1 MAVHKHERERET
13 KKHEWGEHAGSG
25 GGDGGGDGGEGGGGG
40 GDEDL
45 SSKLSVGLRS
55 VGLRA
60 EFVERCLLHVGAV
73 GEEVRPTATRLYSV
87 YYIPHI
93 LLLFL
98 RESVGL
104 FSKNHMYN

>member
-1 MAVHKHERERET
+1 MAVHKHERHERET
-13 KKHEWGEHAGSG
+13 KKHEWGEHAGRG
-25 GGDGGGDGGEGGGGG
+25 GGGGEGGGGG

-93 LLLFL
+93 LLFFE
-98 RESVGL
+98 RECR
-104 FSKNHMYN
+104 